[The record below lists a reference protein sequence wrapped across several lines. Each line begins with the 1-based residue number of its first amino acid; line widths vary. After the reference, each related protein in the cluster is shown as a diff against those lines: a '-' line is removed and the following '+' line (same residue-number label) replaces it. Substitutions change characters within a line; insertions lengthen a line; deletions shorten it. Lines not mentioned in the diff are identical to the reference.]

1 MLHQSARNPSG
12 PFYSLQRGCMTVRVG
27 ERSRF
32 KVGKYDVVAEP
43 IPYSRH
49 MLRYVVYVGKTR
61 IGATVSVPSESD
73 CLFLEKPPVVPPLKI
88 FYVTSKPGRPKSNAK
103 PPAPPVEKEPGG
115 FREELPSDV
124 SVDVEKS
131 NN

>member
-1 MLHQSARNPSG
+1 
-12 PFYSLQRGCMTVRVG
+12 MTIPVG

-32 KVGKYDVVAEP
+32 MVGKYEVIAEP
-43 IPYSRH
+43 IPHSRH

-73 CLFLEKPPVVPPLKI
+73 CLFLEKPPIVPPLKI
-88 FYVTSKPGRPKSNAK
+88 FYVTSKPGRPKKSAK
-103 PPAPPVEKEPGG
+103 PPVPLERDQPG

-124 SVDVEKS
+124 SLEVTGKS
-131 NN
+131 GNN

>member
-1 MLHQSARNPSG
+1 
-12 PFYSLQRGCMTVRVG
+12 MTLPVG

-32 KVGKYDVVAEP
+32 MVGKYEIIAEP
-43 IPYSRH
+43 IPHSRH

-73 CLFLEKPPVVPPLKI
+73 CLFLEKPPIVPPLKI
-88 FYVTSKPGRPKSNAK
+88 FYVTSKPGRPKKSAK
-103 PPAPPVEKEPGG
+103 PPIPLERDQPG

-124 SVDVEKS
+124 PLDVTGRS
-131 NN
+131 GMS